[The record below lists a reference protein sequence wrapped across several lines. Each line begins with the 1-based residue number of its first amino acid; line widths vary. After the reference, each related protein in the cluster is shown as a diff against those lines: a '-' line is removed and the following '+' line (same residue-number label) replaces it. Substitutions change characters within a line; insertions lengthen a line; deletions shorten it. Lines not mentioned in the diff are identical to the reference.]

1 MHLWRF
7 LDDDLVVLDLQA
19 RDRMS
24 ALREIMEKIPQNG
37 RIRNKEKALRDL
49 LDREALSTT
58 GIGGGFAVPH
68 VLSEEANLPT
78 LLFARS
84 EQGVDFQAKDG
95 QPVHL
100 ILVAFANPRKKNF
113 FVQCLYHA
121 VQILK
126 DPEQFQ
132 RLMQAATPEEVL
144 SVLGRREKP
153 LDKALLQPAV
163 TIPEDDPR
171 WKWLDPRRAV
181 GGCLAR
187 AASEVL
193 A

>member
-7 LDDDLVVLDLQA
+7 LNDDLVVLDVQA

-49 LDREALSTT
+49 LDRESLSTT

-68 VLSEEANLPT
+68 VLTEEANVPT
-78 LLFARS
+78 LIFARS
-84 EQGVDFQAKDG
+84 EKGVDFQAKDG
-95 QPVHL
+95 RPVHL
-100 ILVAFANPRKKNF
+100 ILVAFASPRKKNF
-113 FVQCLYHA
+113 FIQCLYHA
-121 VQILK
+121 VQVLK
-126 DPEQFQ
+126 DSEQFR

-144 SVLGRREKP
+144 SVLGRKEKP
-153 LDKALLQPAV
+153 VDRALLEPAV
-163 TIPEDDPR
+163 TISEDDPR
-171 WKWLDPRRAV
+171 WKWLNPRQAV
-181 GGCLAR
+181 GAYLAR